1 MWSCIIYHGFTVI
14 FFLLLLER
22 NNLRICK
29 TFEKQTLKNKAGC
42 LGEQS
47 GVQSWSNCKLYTL
60 EVDTHFRTNLA
71 SLLSQT
77 FINQHA
83 WDCGKFKEKCNSCFI
98 CFLLSEGVI
107 CWVFVSDACCCCRW
121 QKLITE
127 KRQRAHSVGGDR
139 RMWDL
144 SCVLGAWPVYSAQLA
159 RIDAFWQQQSMDSAE
174 DQKKKKL
181 RRINVWGPT
190 GKFLGSINCWDFK
203 TLLCLFTRDT
213 CLLPD
218 TILRKNIFLWS
229 CCTPRCLLW
238 CL

>member
-1 MWSCIIYHGFTVI
+1 MWSCIKYHGFTVI
-14 FFLLLLER
+14 FFLLLER
-22 NNLRICK
+22 NNLSICK

-47 GVQSWSNCKLYTL
+47 GVQSWSNCKLYPL
-60 EVDTHFRTNLA
+60 EVDTHFLTNLA

-107 CWVFVSDACCCCRW
+107 CWVFVSGACCCCRW

-127 KRQRAHSVGGDR
+127 ERQRAHSVGGDGR
-139 RMWDL
+139 TWDL

-159 RIDAFWQQQSMDSAE
+159 WMGAVWQQQSMDSAE
-174 DQKKKKL
+174 DQKKK
-181 RRINVWGPT
+181 
-190 GKFLGSINCWDFK
+190 S
-203 TLLCLFTRDT
+203 
-213 CLLPD
+213 
-218 TILRKNIFLWS
+218 S
-229 CCTPRCLLW
+229 
-238 CL
+238 